1 MLVSHKIE
9 TYEQL
14 LFYKDTIN
22 QDIKDLTTK
31 RENLWRK
38 IKRTKSN
45 DEKISIRN
53 EIDTLTK
60 LLAPK
65 RKEVVLCEG
74 IEKRLNAVK
83 ENIKEFEEEKGKER
97 LKDELK

>member
-1 MLVSHKIE
+1 M
-9 TYEQL
+9 
-14 LFYKDTIN
+14 FYKDTIN
-22 QDIKDLTTK
+22 QDIKELSSK
-31 RENLWRK
+31 REYLWRK
-38 IKRTKSN
+38 IKRTKNN
-45 DEKISIRN
+45 DEKISIHN

-60 LLAPK
+60 LLIPK